1 MPAVAETAAVD
12 FITNPKEVF
21 GLVAHPKYS
30 ANAIIVFSVFC
41 VSVLCSDVCY
51 VRSVPHFLVHS
62 LLLLL
67 QRFAASPVLDR
78 SRHLHWSVLSDSYHL
93 RQMREVIISPL
104 YVCLSTNCIT

>member
-41 VSVLCSDVCY
+41 VSVLCSDVRY
-51 VRSVPHFLVHS
+51 VRSVPHFLVHP

-67 QRFAASPVLDR
+67 QRFDLHPVLDR
-78 SRHLHWSVLSDSYHL
+78 SCHLHWSVFSDICHL
-93 RQMREVIISPL
+93 Q
-104 YVCLSTNCIT
+104 